1 MKVSLLEE
9 QAGPKERALESKWG
23 KILGGGA
30 DALPGVHFKRTD
42 ELHHQRDIADEH
54 VGKKVGFLQKPRPK
68 AQQAQQMMSKW
79 GKILGGGADALPGVH
94 FARTDELHREKD
106 IATMKVGKLSLLEEQ
121 AGPKERALESRWGK
135 ILGGGADALPGV
147 HFKRTDELHHERDV
161 ADEHVGKV
169 KLSLL
174 EKAGPK
180 ERKLMSK
187 WGKILGG
194 GADAL
199 PGVHFARTDELHHE
213 KDVATMRLK
222 K

>member
-30 DALPGVHFKRTD
+30 DALPGVHYKRTD
-42 ELHHQRDIADEH
+42 ELHHQKDVATS
-54 VGKKVGFLQKPRPK
+54 KVFLQKPG
-68 AQQAQQMMSKW
+68 QQQRMESKW

-94 FARTDELHREKD
+94 YARTDELHHQKD
-106 IATMKVGKLSLLEEQ
+106 VATMKVSLLEEQ

-161 ADEHVGKV
+161 A
-169 KLSLL
+169 
-174 EKAGPK
+174 
-180 ERKLMSK
+180 
-187 WGKILGG
+187 
-194 GADAL
+194 
-199 PGVHFARTDELHHE
+199 
-213 KDVATMRLK
+213 TMRLK

>member
-1 MKVSLLEE
+1 
-9 QAGPKERALESKWG
+9 
-23 KILGGGA
+23 
-30 DALPGVHFKRTD
+30 
-42 ELHHQRDIADEH
+42 
-54 VGKKVGFLQKPRPK
+54 
-68 AQQAQQMMSKW
+68 MSKW

-135 ILGGGADALPGV
+135 ILGSGADALPGV

-161 ADEHVGKV
+161 ADEKVGSEKV
-169 KLSLL
+169 GTKVLL
-174 EKAGPK
+174 QGRPLRQQAMEK
-180 ERKLMSK
+180 K

-199 PGVHFARTDELHHE
+199 PGVHFARTDLLH
-213 KDVATMRLK
+213 
-222 K
+222 